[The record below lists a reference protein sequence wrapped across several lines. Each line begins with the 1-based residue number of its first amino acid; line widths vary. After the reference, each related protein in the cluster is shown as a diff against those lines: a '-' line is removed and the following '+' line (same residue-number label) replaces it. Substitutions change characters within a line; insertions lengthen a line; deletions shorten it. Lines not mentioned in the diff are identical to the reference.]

1 MIRFTE
7 GEIAMGIGIAPAPEA
22 TVRES
27 FIVNDFSIVVATANG
42 TGSQTSNLAI
52 LRALFKMGIPVN
64 GKNIFP
70 SNIQGL
76 PTWYHIRLS
85 KDGYT
90 ARRHTS
96 EILVAFNQATV
107 IQDIQ
112 TLPPGG
118 ICLYNGDWR
127 SIPQRDDITYY
138 AVPVNEFIRDT
149 GMKGKLKDYIS
160 NMVYVGAL
168 AHLLEIPLEKLDEAL
183 MFLFKGKRRTVDSNM
198 GVVRAAYEWATAN
211 LTKDHPYR
219 VAPMNETE
227 GLIMMTGNEAAAL
240 GSVFGG
246 VTFAAWYPITPST
259 SVIDALNGYLE
270 QLRRDPETGE
280 ATYAVVQ
287 AEDELA
293 AIGMVIGAGFA
304 GARAMTATSGP
315 GISLMAEYVGLG
327 YFAEV
332 PAVIWDI
339 QRVGPSTGLPTRTSQ
354 GDVLFTYYLGHGDT
368 KNVILLPSSLRECF
382 DFGYMALDLADT
394 LQTPIFVLSD
404 LDLGMNNWMS
414 EPFDYPAE
422 PIKRGK
428 VLSAADVAERGFA
441 RYKDIDGDGIPY
453 RTLPGNEHPLAAYF
467 ARGTGHNDNAVY
479 SERPDDWR
487 NNMARLA
494 RKFDTARSLVPAPVI
509 DEMEGAEIGLIAYGT
524 TRPAIE
530 EARDRLAADG
540 VPTGFMRLRA
550 LPINDEVEAFIA
562 RYDRVY
568 VIEMNRDGQVCTL
581 LRSELPEVATRLES
595 LAMLDG
601 MPLTARWVVEAITA
615 AEENRPRRRSA
626 YGQGKRGATE
636 LDLPDDGSLSPGNGM
651 PRGDSGLT
659 DMGHDGHNREVIA
672 GE

>member
-1 MIRFTE
+1 MLE
-7 GEIAMGIGIAPAPEA
+7 EAPAA
-22 TVRES
+22 HGARETDS
-27 FIVNDFSIVVATANG
+27 PIVNDFSIVVATANG
-42 TGSQTSNLAI
+42 TGSQTSNMAI

-85 KDGYT
+85 HEGYT

-127 SIPQRDDITYY
+127 SVPQRDDITYY

-149 GMKGKLKDYIS
+149 GKKGKLKDYIS

-168 AHLLEIPLEKLDEAL
+168 AYLLDIPLDKLEEAL
-183 MFLFKGKRRTVDSNM
+183 MFLFKGKQRTVDSNM
-198 GVVRAAYEWATAN
+198 DIVRAAHEWSAAN
-211 LTKDHPYR
+211 LDRNHRYR
-219 VAPMNETE
+219 VEPMNETE

-240 GSVFGG
+240 GAVFGG

-259 SVIDALNGYLE
+259 SVIDALDSYLK

-280 ATYAVVQ
+280 TTYAVIQ

-293 AIGMVIGAGFA
+293 AIGMVIGAGFS

-315 GISLMAEYVGLG
+315 GISLMAEFVGLG

-354 GDVLFTYYLGHGDT
+354 GDILFTYYLGHGDT

-382 DFGYMALDLADT
+382 DFGYKAFDLADT

-414 EPFDYPAE
+414 EPFEYPAE

-428 VLSAADVAERGFA
+428 VLTAADVAEKGFA
-441 RYKDIDGDGIPY
+441 RYKDIDGDGITW
-453 RTLPGNEHPLAAYF
+453 RTLPGNEHPLAGYF
-467 ARGTGHNDNAVY
+467 ARGTGHNEAAVY
-479 SERPDDWR
+479 SERPDDWKK
-487 NNMARLA
+487 NMARLSL
-494 RKFDTARSLVPAPVI
+494 KFDTARTLVPGPVI
-509 DEMEGAEIGLIAYGT
+509 DEVEGAEVGILSYGT
-524 TRPAIE
+524 TAPAIE
-530 EARDRLAADG
+530 EARDRLAAG
-540 VPTGFMRLRA
+540 GIATSFMRLRA
-550 LPINDEVEAFIA
+550 LPINGEVEAFIA

-568 VIEMNRDGQVCTL
+568 VIEMNRDGQMHTI
-581 LRSELPEVATRLES
+581 LRSELPDVATKLES
-595 LAMLDG
+595 LALLDG
-601 MPLTARWVVEAITA
+601 MPLTARWVVEAFTA
-615 AEENRPRRRSA
+615 AEEHRPRRRAAA

-636 LDLPDDGSLSPGNGM
+636 LDLPGDGSLSPGNGM
-651 PRGDSGLT
+651 PIGDSGLT
-659 DMGHDGHNREVIA
+659 DMGHDGHNRQVII
-672 GE
+672 EESN